1 MVVAAGAAQQSSLQH
16 LQGRP
21 AQIRPRCSG
30 LFYVFGLDMPTLLS
44 VKPTWWPVL
53 KLAQAKMYTRT
64 WHKPRHGDQVTQAE
78 ICRLAHQQTRTIFQ
92 ARIRALYV
100 PTDSGDGRDRGYA
113 GAHRRGM
120 SSMATWPSE
129 KEIWCATNRCCAA
142 AEICASSTEA
152 VVFSRSLNQVA
163 WLSGKPYVSIHV
175 NMYVSCACMNPK
187 PRVMD
192 IGSSCSVDSLVS
204 CHRAIQGHAG
214 SKKRCAGLLHLLSI
228 SRPATTFFCCSD

>member
-21 AQIRPRCSG
+21 AQIRPRYSG
-30 LFYVFGLDMPTLLS
+30 LFYVFGLDIPTVLS

-78 ICRLAHQQTRTIFQ
+78 NCRLALQQKRTVVQ
-92 ARIRALYV
+92 ARLRALYV
-100 PTDSGDGRDRGYA
+100 TTDSGDGRDRGNA
-113 GAHRRGM
+113 VAHGLCM

-129 KEIWCATNRCCAA
+129 YEIWCANNRCCAA

-152 VVFSRSLNQVA
+152 VVFSRSLNQLA
-163 WLSGKPYVSIHV
+163 WLSGKTYVSIHV

-187 PRVMD
+187 PRAM
-192 IGSSCSVDSLVS
+192 
-204 CHRAIQGHAG
+204 GH
-214 SKKRCAGLLHLLSI
+214 
-228 SRPATTFFCCSD
+228 